1 MKYEDIFG
9 NLNRSQ
15 FINKHRKLKIKI
27 LFLFFGNVNLKYLDN
42 AKEITIWNKN
52 ELNNEEELINYIR
65 KRIKYTE
72 H

>member
-15 FINKHRKLKIKI
+15 FINRKRKLKIKI
-27 LFLFFGNVNLKYLDN
+27 LFLFFGNINLKSLDN

-52 ELNNEEELINYIR
+52 ELNNEEKLMNYIR
-65 KRIKYTE
+65 KRIRYTE